1 MKILS
6 AQSPEHKEFSLI
18 EFSSEL
24 TALPL
29 INGLPKE
36 VKLID
41 MFSLLNGNFVV
52 FISCNDLKK
61 TFDDL
66 RSHASA
72 VGGYFTND
80 TNMESLQSFYY
91 LNKASISDTVIV
103 LETEKFYKLFEI
115 MDRSIKAG
123 IQVLDLKNQRSFT
136 KNTLYLTG
144 ELAKTKKFAAEFSN
158 DKDVKCILIEKP
170 SENLLNHF

>member
-1 MKILS
+1 MKIFS
-6 AQSPEHKEFSLI
+6 AQTNEHKEFSLI

-24 TALPL
+24 VALPL
-29 INGLPKE
+29 INELARE

-52 FISCNDLKK
+52 FISCNNLKK
-61 TFDDL
+61 TFERL
-66 RSHASA
+66 KSHPSTI
-72 VGGYFTND
+72 GGYFTND
-80 TNMESLQSFYY
+80 TNMESLQAFYY

-103 LETEKFYKLFEI
+103 LETEKFYKLFEV
-115 MDRSIKAG
+115 MDQAIKAG

-144 ELAKTKKFAAEFSN
+144 ELSKTKNFSAGFAQ
-158 DKDVKCILIEKP
+158 DKDVKCILIEKL
-170 SENLLNHF
+170 SENLLNYI